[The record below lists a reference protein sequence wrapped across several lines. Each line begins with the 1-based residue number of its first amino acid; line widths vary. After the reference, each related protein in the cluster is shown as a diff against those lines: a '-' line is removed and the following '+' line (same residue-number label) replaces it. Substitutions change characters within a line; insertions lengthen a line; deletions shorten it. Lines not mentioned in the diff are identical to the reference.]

1 MLRNERAPTPPYDNT
16 TTAYSIL
23 ISLKKKLNW
32 NHVIFFSFLQH
43 TIRIEQSTVQW
54 RRPLSNWKIK
64 DDFGLQRHNYSTE
77 CTVYHLLS
85 QLITGMM
92 YF

>member
-32 NHVIFFSFLQH
+32 NHVIFFFFPPAYDKNK
-43 TIRIEQSTVQW
+43 TE
-54 RRPLSNWKIK
+54 
-64 DDFGLQRHNYSTE
+64 YSTME
-77 CTVYHLLS
+77 TAAFKLED
-85 QLITGMM
+85 
-92 YF
+92 